1 MNILYEL
8 RKRAPQ
14 VALPVIGICVAGYF
28 AYHAVQGD
36 RGIIAWLVLNQ
47 QIRDAREIEGE
58 LAAERAT
65 LEQRVELLQP
75 STLDPDLLEERARVM
90 LNVAHADEVVIP
102 RNSAGVF
109 DVGDAVPPS
118 TEAQPLSQP

>member
-1 MNILYEL
+1 MNVLHEL

-14 VALPVIGICVAGYF
+14 VALPVIGVCVAGYF

-47 QIRDAREIEGE
+47 QIAEAQEVEAE

-65 LEQRVELLQP
+65 LEQRVALLRP
-75 STLDPDLLEERARVM
+75 DSLDPDLLAERARVM
-90 LNVAHADEVVIP
+90 LNLAHADELIIP
-102 RNSAGVF
+102 RRSPANDTNPPAA
-109 DVGDAVPPS
+109 AVTAPVTS
-118 TEAQPLSQP
+118 VTEP

>member
-1 MNILYEL
+1 MNILHEL

-47 QIRDAREIEGE
+47 QIREAHATQAD
-58 LAAERAT
+58 LAAERTA

-75 STLDPDLLEERARVM
+75 DSLDPDLLDERTRVM
-90 LNVAHADEVVIP
+90 LNFAHADELVIP
-102 RNSAGVF
+102 RNSQGLF
-109 DVGDAVPPS
+109 DVGAALPPAAVSSPALP
-118 TEAQPLSQP
+118 

>member
-1 MNILYEL
+1 MNVLHEL

-47 QIRDAREIEGE
+47 QIREARETQDQ

-65 LEQRVELLQP
+65 LEQRVGLLQP
-75 STLDPDLLEERARVM
+75 DSLDPDLLEERARVM
-90 LNVAHADEVVIP
+90 LNFAHADELVIP
-102 RNSAGVF
+102 RNSAGTF
-109 DVGDAVPPS
+109 EVGDILPTS
-118 TEAQPLSQP
+118 TPERPGNQP